1 MSALTVKECPQCG
14 APADQ
19 KQNSCEYC
27 QAVFFITKISYFKGL
42 GDLEIKKYLNHYK
55 KNIQEYPE
63 SADSHL
69 GLGITYLELGMTD
82 LAFAC
87 FEKSIT
93 ISPDSASAYF
103 YSCLAKVKG
112 RRVMTLTSKE
122 IADIIARINAARILD
137 SQNPAYSL
145 LLAMIKKDYFH
156 FNKIRDDYP
165 LYNELLDELNGVE
178 VDGKEVA
185 CIKRFINVDNVD
197 YYIGKVTLK

>member
-19 KQNSCEYC
+19 NKNSCEYC
-27 QAVFFITKISYFKGL
+27 QATFFITKISYFKGL
-42 GDLEIKKYLNHYK
+42 GDQEIKKYLNHYK

-63 SADSHL
+63 SANSHL
-69 GLGITYLELGMTD
+69 GLGITYLELGMPD
-82 LAFAC
+82 LSFAC
-87 FEKSIT
+87 FEKAIT
-93 ISPDSASAYF
+93 LSPDLASAYF

-122 IADIIARINAARILD
+122 IADIIARINAARILE
-137 SQNPAYSL
+137 SENPAYSL

-156 FNKIRDDYP
+156 NNKMRDEYP
-165 LYNELLDELNGVE
+165 FYDELLDEINDVE

-185 CIKRFINVDNVD
+185 CIKKFVKVDDINF
-197 YYIGKVTLK
+197 YIGKINLK